1 MSVEIKVPVLPE
13 SVSDATVSKW
23 YKKVGDAVTRDENLV
38 DLETDKVMLEVPAP
52 NDGVIEKIVVEE
64 GAIVTADEVLAI
76 IKEGAAAA
84 VAAQP
89 VGRDGSRRARRRRH
103 RTRQDAR
110 RPATSQTPDR
120 GARRRRPATGRG
132 VVVTLGNRQERSDGA
147 RRRCKH
153 GHVDPPAEGGAGRSG
168 LAGDRTRSAESRR

>member
-89 VGRDGSRRARRRRH
+89 VVGAEAVAPVDEVNLSPSVRRMVGETGMDVTQVTGTGKGGRITKQDIQTQTQPQPQADVPAQAPSSTPVSAGRVEKRVPMSRLRARI
-103 RTRQDAR
+103 A
-110 RPATSQTPDR
+110 
-120 GARRRRPATGRG
+120 
-132 VVVTLGNRQERSDGA
+132 
-147 RRRCKH
+147 
-153 GHVDPPAEGGAGRSG
+153 
-168 LAGDRTRSAESRR
+168 